1 MEQLVTSEFKLG
13 IIAGGQLGK
22 MLVLAAS
29 NWDVKTYVMDK
40 DPHCPAST
48 SCTHFIQG
56 DHTNYD
62 DVMRYGLQV
71 DMITYEIESINIDA
85 LKELKSI
92 GKRINPDPSVLEIIQ
107 DKGNQKEF
115 FYENNI
121 PTSNFRLFDSSE
133 QIKNEIASGSLKFP
147 FVQKLRQGGYDGRGV
162 SIIRSADDLDQLL
175 IGPSVVED
183 LVEVEKE
190 ISVIA
195 ARNENGEIKCH
206 PVVEMEF
213 NEKAN
218 LVERLVCPASISGEL
233 EEKAMSLAS
242 KLTEAFQ
249 LTGIIAV
256 ELFVD
261 KKGNLLVNEI
271 APRPHNSGHHTI
283 ESNITSQFEQ
293 LLRAI
298 FNFPLGSTQ
307 LKLPSVMINL
317 LGEPNHEG
325 KVKYE
330 GLTSSMRIEGVKVH
344 LYGKKETKPFR
355 KMGHVTVMDSSI
367 EEAKRKSDIVKEQL
381 KITSWKNQ
389 SSASSWAPTLTSV
402 S

>member
-13 IIAGGQLGK
+13 ITAGGQLAK

-40 DPHCPAST
+40 DPHCPAS
-48 SCTHFIQG
+48 SICTQFVQG

-62 DVMRYGLQV
+62 DVMRFGQQV
-71 DMITYEIESINIDA
+71 DMITYEIESINVDA
-85 LKELKSI
+85 LKELKSL
-92 GKRINPDPSVLEIIQ
+92 GKRINPDPSILEIIQ
-107 DKGNQKEF
+107 DKGLQKRF
-115 FYENNI
+115 FHENGI
-121 PTSNFRLFDSSE
+121 PTSDFELYEDADHIKKSIDSG
-133 QIKNEIASGSLKFP
+133 ALAYP
-147 FVQKLRQGGYDGRGV
+147 FVQKLRKGGYDGRGV
-162 SIIRSADDLDQLL
+162 AIIKSADDMHLL
-175 IGPSVVED
+175 LEGPSVIEE
-183 LVEVEKE
+183 LVPLEKE

-195 ARNENGEIKCH
+195 ARNKEGEIKCH
-206 PVVEMEF
+206 PVVEMDF
-213 NEKAN
+213 NEEAN
-218 LVERLVCPASISGEL
+218 LVERLVCPASVSNEM
-233 EEKAMSLAS
+233 EKSAKDLAA
-242 KLTEAFQ
+242 KLAKAFD
-249 LTGIIAV
+249 LIGLIAV

-261 KKGNLLVNEI
+261 KAGQLLVNEI

-317 LGEPNHEG
+317 LGEPGHVG
-325 KVKYE
+325 LVKYE
-330 GLTSSMRIEGVKVH
+330 GLTECMQIEGVKVH

-367 EEAKRKSDIVKEQL
+367 EQAKRKSDQVKTQL
-381 KITSWKNQ
+381 KIKSWKNQ
-389 SSASSWAPTLTSV
+389 P
-402 S
+402 